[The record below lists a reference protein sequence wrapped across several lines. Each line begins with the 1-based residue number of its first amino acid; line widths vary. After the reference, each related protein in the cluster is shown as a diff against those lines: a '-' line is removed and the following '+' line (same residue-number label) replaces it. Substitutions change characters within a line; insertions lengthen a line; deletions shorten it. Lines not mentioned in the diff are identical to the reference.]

1 MSQVTINLPDA
12 LQAQLEQ
19 QAASEQ
25 KSLEEVVLERLGAL
39 PAVEPDPLKE
49 RYEEFVR
56 TSGLFREVS
65 EEEKR
70 RYQALPEDALRE
82 IAARLG
88 KGRPA
93 SEMIIE
99 DRGEW

>member
-1 MSQVTINLPDA
+1 MSQVTINLPNA

-25 KSLEEVVLERLGAL
+25 KSLEQVVLERLGAV

-56 TSGLFREVS
+56 TSGLFYIPT

-70 RYQALPEDALRE
+70 QYTPVSEERLRE
-82 IAARLG
+82 LAAKLG
-88 KGRPA
+88 KAGPL
-93 SEMIIE
+93 SEVIIE